1 MEFLPF
7 VYLAYMF
14 VSFYLLLLT
23 LLLYFKNKQALFSH
37 PKLTK
42 EYSIS
47 IIIPTYNEEKTIVDT
62 IKSVYNIDY
71 SNIKEVFVVND
82 GSKDNTS
89 LAVRKILNKYKNL
102 KLIDKENS
110 GKADSINQT
119 LKKCTG
125 ELVVVLDADSYAF
138 KESFKKMVGYF
149 DDEKVGAVT
158 AMCTPRNRSTLLEKL
173 QVIEYKVIA
182 FTRKLLEF
190 IDSIYVVPGTAGM
203 YRRKALEEIGGFDT
217 KNITEDIEATW
228 HLAKNGWKIR
238 MCLSA
243 SVTTEVP
250 NKLKPWYRQ
259 RRRWALGGLQCIS
272 KYKSY
277 IFQNN
282 MFGYFIVPFFTLGLF
297 LGLIGMI
304 IFLYVFGRR
313 FLSSYLL
320 TRYSLES
327 STALL
332 NMNNFYITP
341 SILNYFGLILLFLFF
356 IFNIYVL
363 SIMKDRILEK
373 QSFFNLIFYMI
384 VYLMVYPFTLIAAM
398 IHYARKKN
406 VWR

>member
-89 LAVRKILNKYKNL
+89 LDVRKILNKYKNL

-149 DDEKVGAVT
+149 DDEKV
-158 AMCTPRNRSTLLEKL
+158 
-173 QVIEYKVIA
+173 
-182 FTRKLLEF
+182 
-190 IDSIYVVPGTAGM
+190 
-203 YRRKALEEIGGFDT
+203 
-217 KNITEDIEATW
+217 
-228 HLAKNGWKIR
+228 
-238 MCLSA
+238 
-243 SVTTEVP
+243 
-250 NKLKPWYRQ
+250 
-259 RRRWALGGLQCIS
+259 
-272 KYKSY
+272 
-277 IFQNN
+277 
-282 MFGYFIVPFFTLGLF
+282 
-297 LGLIGMI
+297 
-304 IFLYVFGRR
+304 
-313 FLSSYLL
+313 
-320 TRYSLES
+320 
-327 STALL
+327 
-332 NMNNFYITP
+332 
-341 SILNYFGLILLFLFF
+341 
-356 IFNIYVL
+356 
-363 SIMKDRILEK
+363 
-373 QSFFNLIFYMI
+373 
-384 VYLMVYPFTLIAAM
+384 
-398 IHYARKKN
+398 
-406 VWR
+406 